1 MDFKSR
7 FAGKMTK
14 ISADGGIEEVVS
26 SSNKPIQQV
35 DKITSS
41 GLSGANYGLG
51 STGQNNN
58 VQNTTGNSYAR
69 KPVSFGGGL
78 GG

>member
-7 FAGKMTK
+7 FAGKMAK

-35 DKITSS
+35 DKIT
-41 GLSGANYGLG
+41 
-51 STGQNNN
+51 
-58 VQNTTGNSYAR
+58 
-69 KPVSFGGGL
+69 
-78 GG
+78 

>member
-7 FAGKMTK
+7 FAGKMSK
-14 ISADGGIEEVVS
+14 ISADGGIEEVVAS
-26 SSNKPIQQV
+26 SSKPIQK
-35 DKITSS
+35 DERITHS
-41 GLSGANYGLG
+41 GL
-51 STGQNNN
+51 TGGP
-58 VQNTTGNSYAR
+58 QNTTGGYSVKNTTGSNYSR